1 MEKKERLRELF
12 GSMSEESESPPASP
26 PPGVWPSP
34 IDPSRRYPAPRVGT
48 WVQRGDGSQRAHTR
62 WLEELP
68 PAPPKTTRN
77 RQNQPTGTTTTR
89 KPPRKGTAVASKAA
103 ASSTVASAPPT
114 VTASG
119 PGGSREQ
126 ERQPPGKG
134 ATTAGRINA
143 ATRDKS
149 TARGTTMPSIPG
161 NSGQR
166 QGGLSTAPQPPKTTR
181 YGSQEPPKPIFRSMK
196 VVRPPRPEVPTVA
209 GIERQPTT
217 SEHPVQAFAQKHTRA
232 TETPSTTRAV
242 AARGSMPPPATARN
256 PAAAPGNAPAE
267 VRATAE
273 VAAIS
278 DARQTSATPLVLP
291 LPPFAAAMSS
301 RPPVTPPPA
310 PPAYVV
316 NKGWTARAGVP
327 LQVPIQLPD
336 EEIVQVPMSAIQQNR
351 KYRARSAT
359 GRWVLRFA
367 ADGRLT
373 LCRKVQKPA
382 P

>member
-1 MEKKERLRELF
+1 MEKKKRLRDLF
-12 GSMSEESESPPASP
+12 GSMSKESESPPASP
-26 PPGVWPSP
+26 PPGVWPPP
-34 IDPSRRYPAPRVGT
+34 IDPRRRYPAPRVGT
-48 WVQRGDGSQRAHTR
+48 RVQRGDGSQRAYTR

-103 ASSTVASAPPT
+103 ASGTVASAPPT
-114 VTASG
+114 ATASG

-126 ERQPPGKG
+126 ERQPFGKE

-149 TARGTTMPSIPG
+149 TARGTTMTSIPG
-161 NSGQR
+161 SSGQG
-166 QGGLSTAPQPPKTTR
+166 Q
-181 YGSQEPPKPIFRSMK
+181 
-196 VVRPPRPEVPTVA
+196 
-209 GIERQPTT
+209 
-217 SEHPVQAFAQKHTRA
+217 
-232 TETPSTTRAV
+232 
-242 AARGSMPPPATARN
+242 
-256 PAAAPGNAPAE
+256 
-267 VRATAE
+267 
-273 VAAIS
+273 

-291 LPPFAAAMSS
+291 LPPFAAVKLS

-310 PPAYVV
+310 PAAYVI

-336 EEIVQVPMSAIQQNR
+336 GEIVQVPMSAIQQNR

-373 LCRKVQKPA
+373 LCRKVQEPA